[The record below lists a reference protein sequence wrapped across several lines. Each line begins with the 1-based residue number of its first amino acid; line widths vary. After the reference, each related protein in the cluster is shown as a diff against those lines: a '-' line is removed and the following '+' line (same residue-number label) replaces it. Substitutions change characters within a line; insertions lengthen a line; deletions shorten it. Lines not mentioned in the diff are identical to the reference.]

1 MAEVGKIQYIIDVE
15 VEALKKGLSVAERH
29 VDGFVGKAGRS
40 VAAISKAFLVGTG
53 IAIKAL
59 GDIGVAAV
67 KSYADFEQLSGGIE
81 TLFKSS
87 SNQMMQYADQAYKTA
102 GLSANQYMETATSF
116 SASLLAG
123 LGGDTKKAAEYA
135 NQAIIDMADNANK
148 MGTSMES
155 IQFAYQGFAKQ
166 NYTMLDN
173 LKLGYG
179 GTKEEMERLLR
190 DAQKISGIKY
200 NISNFGDITKAIH
213 VIQTQMGITG
223 TTAKE
228 ASETISGSLNS
239 TKAAWKNLMTSMA
252 GGKDIDKSLDALV
265 KSAGNVAK
273 NLLPV
278 IKQALSGI
286 VKLVSEL
293 APLIITEIPKLFQ
306 ELFPPLLQAAIGLT
320 TQVAA
325 ILPQLIQIILNTL
338 TTALPQLVDAV
349 VTLTPM
355 MIRALIDLI
364 LLIITKLSEP
374 ATLTMLLNAGVTLF
388 MALIDVFPIL
398 LNALTEALPEII
410 ANIIEFLLNPNT
422 IAQLLTASVKLFMAL
437 VTAVPMV
444 GAVLLRAFVDL
455 LSGLWQRLIG
465 LFKDGGLSIGV
476 AISNAI
482 ISAINN
488 MFKMFEKTVN
498 FFIGLLNGAIGIIN
512 KIPGVNIQQM
522 NKLQIPRIPRMA
534 TGGIVTPQGGGSVI
548 YAGDGGQDEWVVP
561 ESKMTSLIEKLNNRS
576 NTSGDNITINIQG
589 VFATSQA
596 EQRKVA
602 EQIFNQYEMIK
613 KQRMLNV

>member
-40 VAAISKAFLVGTG
+40 AAAIGKAFLVGTG

-87 SNQMMQYADQAYKTA
+87 SNQMMQYANQAYKTA

-179 GTKEEMERLLR
+179 GTKEEMERLLK

-325 ILPQLIQIILNTL
+325 ILPQLIQTILNAL
-338 TTALPQLVDAV
+338 TTALPQLVNAV
-349 VTLTPM
+349 VILTPM

-374 ATLTMLLNAGVTLF
+374 ATLTMLLNAGVTLL
-388 MALIDVFPIL
+388 MALIDAFPIL

-422 IAQLLTASVKLFMAL
+422 IAQLLTAGVKLFMAL

-444 GAVLLRAFVDL
+444 GAVLFKTFVDL
-455 LSGLWQRLIG
+455 LSRLWQRLIG

-482 ISAINN
+482 ISVINS
-488 MFKMFEKTVN
+488 MFDMFEKTVN

-561 ESKMTSLIEKLNNRS
+561 ESKMASLIEKLNNRS

-602 EQIFNQYEMIK
+602 EQIFNQYEVIK

>member
-29 VDGFVGKAGRS
+29 VDGFVGKAGRGA
-40 VAAISKAFLVGTG
+40 AAIGKAFAVGTG
-53 IAIKAL
+53 IAIKTL

-87 SNQMMQYADQAYKTA
+87 SDQMMDYADQAYKTA

-179 GTKEEMERLLR
+179 GTKEEMERLLK

-388 MALIDVFPIL
+388 MALIDAFPIL

-410 ANIIEFLLNPNT
+410 TNIIEFLLNPNT

-482 ISAINN
+482 ISVINN
-488 MFKMFEKTVN
+488 MFEMFEKTVN

-512 KIPGVNIQQM
+512 KIPGVNIQQL
-522 NKLQIPRIPRMA
+522 NRFQIPRIPRMA
-534 TGGIVTPQGGGSVI
+534 TGGIVTPQGGGSII

-561 ESKMTSLIEKLNNRS
+561 ESKMASLIEKLNNRS
-576 NTSGDNITINIQG
+576 NVSGDNITINIQG

-613 KQRMLNV
+613 KRRMLNV